1 MSRALAL
8 GIAALLAGGVS
19 IWLIA
24 TSNHIGDQI
33 AAGITSLVIGWL
45 LVGAGLIGWA
55 RRPESRFGVLMV
67 ATGFAWLVS
76 TLQYANGSAAFTV
89 GVWLSALPL
98 AMFAQLL
105 LTFPG
110 GRISSRVEQVVIA
123 VAYAV
128 TIPMQ
133 LVVLFFAD
141 LDSEPFTCTGCP
153 ANAFLVTPN
162 DAVADSLTTAQ
173 NVIGVILVGAITVV
187 LRQRWAVATAPSR
200 HVLAPVLTTGL
211 LTLICGAVLFVS
223 QIAGWDEATPWCR
236 LALFIALAIV
246 PLAFLAGLLRLHLAN
261 LGVIRLVAELNRV
274 QARGRMREAIARALG
289 DPSLV
294 LGYWLPET
302 QRYVDMF
309 GRPLALPVEG
319 SGRSATVVDHEGERI
334 AVLIH
339 DDSLDDR
346 PALLDAVR
354 SAASIALV
362 KDRLQAELRAKLEA
376 LRESE
381 ERLRALIDAS
391 PLAIL
396 EVDLDNRITFW
407 NRSAEQLFGWSSEE
421 VVGRP
426 VPFIPAHLEQER
438 HVIRDLLLDGE
449 SFSDFETVRMRKD
462 GSLVDVSISAAPVR
476 DERGQVCRV
485 MAELAD
491 ISDRRQA
498 QEELRQER
506 DFISAVLD
514 TATSLVIVTDRDGR
528 FVRFNEACE
537 RLTGYTFE
545 EVRGRPFWDL
555 FIDPEE
561 RERVAAAV
569 ERVWAGEF
577 PSDNENHWVLRDGS
591 KRLIA
596 WSNTAL
602 CGLDGTIEYMV
613 SSGLDITE
621 RKQAEEEVRAS
632 RARIVEAGDRERRR
646 LERNLHDGAQQRLV
660 ALSLALRM
668 AQMQVRTSPE
678 AADELLA
685 ASSEELAEALNELR
699 ELARGIHPAVL
710 TDRGLPAAIQTLA
723 GRAPAPVDVTIELD
737 ARLPASIEAAAY
749 YVVSEALANVAKYAS
764 ARSVSVSVDR
774 RNGYALVEVVDDGVG
789 GADPDLGSGLRGL
802 ADRVEALDGHLE
814 VTSTP
819 GRGTRVRAAIPV
831 PSSE

>member
-8 GIAALLAGGVS
+8 ANAALLAGGVS
-19 IWLIA
+19 IWLISA
-24 TSNHIGDQI
+24 SQHADPDIG
-33 AAGITSLVIGWL
+33 AGIASVVIGWL
-45 LVGAGLIGWA
+45 LVAAGLVAWA
-55 RRPESRFGVLMV
+55 RRPESRFGALMV
-67 ATGFAWLVS
+67 ASGFAWFVS

-89 GVWLSALPL
+89 GLWLAALPL
-98 AMFAQLL
+98 ATFAHLL
-105 LTFPG
+105 LAFPG
-110 GRISSRVEQVVIA
+110 GKLSRRVELVVVG
-123 VAYAV
+123 VAYVV

-133 LVVLFFAD
+133 LAVLFFAD
-141 LDSEPFTCTGCP
+141 LESGSFSCTGCP
-153 ANAFLVTPN
+153 ANAFLITP
-162 DAVADSLTTAQ
+162 DSAVADALETAQ
-173 NVIGVILVGAITVV
+173 NAIGVVLVVAIIVIL
-187 LRQRWAVATAPSR
+187 RRRWMTATAPSR
-200 HVLAPVLTTGL
+200 RVLAPVLTTGSL
-211 LTLICGAVLFVS
+211 ALMCGALLFGS
-223 QIAGWDEATPWCR
+223 QLVGWDEATPWFR
-236 LALFIALAIV
+236 LALFVALATV

-274 QARGRMREAIARALG
+274 QARGRMREAMARALG

-294 LGYWLPET
+294 LGYWLPDG
-302 QRYVDMF
+302 QRYVDMY
-309 GRPLALPVEG
+309 GRPLTLPAAG

-346 PALLDAVR
+346 PELLDAVR

-362 KDRLQAELRAKLEA
+362 KDRLQAELRAKLDE

-396 EVDLDNRITFW
+396 EVDLDDRVTFW
-407 NRSAEQLFGWSSEE
+407 NRSAEELFGWTSDE

-426 VPFIPAHLEQER
+426 VPFIPPHLEEER
-438 HVIRDLLLDGE
+438 HVLRDRLRAGE
-449 SFSDFETVRMRKD
+449 SFADFETLRLRKD
-462 GSLVDVSISAAPVR
+462 GALIEVSVSAAPVR
-476 DERGQVCRV
+476 DARGQVRRV

-491 ISDRRQA
+491 VSDRRQA

-506 DFISAVLD
+506 DFIAAVLD
-514 TATSLVIVTDRDGR
+514 TAATLVIVTDREGR

-545 EVRGRPFWDL
+545 EVRGLPFWDL
-555 FIDPEE
+555 FIDPDEAA
-561 RERVAAAV
+561 RVRAAI

-577 PSDNENHWVLRDGS
+577 PDENENHWVLRDGS

-602 CGLDGTIEYMV
+602 TSRDGEIEYMV

-668 AQMQVRTSPE
+668 AETQVGRNPD
-678 AADELLA
+678 AAVELLT

-699 ELARGIHPAVL
+699 EIARGIHPAVL
-710 TDRGLPAAIQTLA
+710 TDRGLPEAIEALA
-723 GRAPAPVDVTIELD
+723 GRAPAPVDVKIGLD
-737 ARLPASIEAAAY
+737 DRLPPPIEAAAY

-774 RNGYALVEVVDDGVG
+774 ANGYALVEVVDDGVG
-789 GADPDLGSGLRGL
+789 GADPSLGSGLRGL
-802 ADRVEALDGHLE
+802 ADRVEALDGRLD
-814 VTSTP
+814 VTSAP

-831 PSSE
+831 RE